1 MKHSRIISIFVLVVL
16 SGCSAEEIDN
26 QPVPGMG
33 MRFSASF
40 GDIHPTRTALS
51 NGGQVLWGPG
61 DEIDV
66 YYGTSSQGKFVS
78 NNPELAAGTEF
89 VGDLSDYVYSES
101 GFYIAVYPHSASNSY
116 DGASLTVELPD
127 VQNGREGTFDSNLFI
142 SIAKSYDTDL
152 FFYNLC
158 GGVEFSVD
166 EPEVK
171 SVTFKGNNGEILAGK
186 VKVLLD
192 EDKKPYVSEVLDGKT
207 EITLTAPGD
216 GFFEQ
221 GKLYYIVALPA
232 VLEKGF
238 TLTFKKKPG
247 GAVRVSEEAVEVKRS
262 IWGSLFNA
270 DKGVKYD
277 RPIRFADP
285 EVEKVCL
292 ANWDSDGD
300 GYLLE
305 SEAEAVTSFGTAFK
319 GSPIR
324 IFAEISYFTGVHELA
339 DEAFAGC
346 HSLSGF
352 IVPEG
357 LTTIGER
364 VFEDCPVLSAIVV
377 DKKNTSFKTENGVL
391 YDADLTELIRY
402 PQAKT
407 GNRYLLPETVT
418 TIVSGALQGCTS
430 LTSVFISHPEPPVC
444 RDLTFGDSPAVIY
457 VLDSA
462 LEAYKTGEVWGR
474 WEAKFVGLEQ
484 DEIHFIEF
492 KDPVFESYLLG
503 VYDKDGNGII
513 SYKEAKAIV
522 ELDLSGMGLSSVD
535 GLEAM
540 TNLEKLI
547 IKNNPKVTSINLSGN
562 PLLHYI
568 DVSGTGIREFDI
580 SRCCYKFDY
589 IGGLSGSCKALTISG
604 QYAMNNYKGSNMTA
618 VVDGSTVRTV
628 DWSRDG
634 EVVTLQKHSK
644 EPGLAILLMG
654 DGYIDQDVE
663 SGLYDRQM
671 QLTYNAL
678 FSVEPYITLKD
689 HFDVYYKITLSES
702 RVFDGTTYFRLK
714 PATNKRSPENMDYAY
729 SQSSSILT
737 QTIGQT
743 NYKYRLVVL
752 NGLNAAGVT
761 YYSYGISSS
770 GIRSMNGVVIIAA
783 LDSYSGTQDEY
794 EATVVHETG
803 GHLLGILADEY
814 GSSAPTS
821 DDLSTLAR
829 KLSNGI
835 YHANI
840 STSNDP
846 EVVPW
851 SLMFHDATYSS
862 YVGMFEGGN
871 GYSSG
876 VWRSSS
882 QSVMRSHYQTRQFN
896 AWSRWLIF
904 KNLMMIMNLPFSFE
918 DFREIDARNINSAFA
933 SFTRAPGQPEDWTGK
948 MPLVDDCIAI
958 EESL

>member
-1 MKHSRIISIFVLVVL
+1 MKFTA
-16 SGCSAEEIDN
+16 C
-26 QPVPGMG
+26 
-33 MRFSASF
+33 F
-40 GDIHPTRTALS
+40 GDIHPTRTALQ

-66 YYGTSSQGKFVS
+66 FYGTSSQGKFVS
-78 NNPELAAGTEF
+78 LNTEFAAGTEF
-89 VGDLSDYVYSES
+89 VGDLSNYVYSES
-101 GFYIAVYPHSASNSY
+101 GYYIAVYPHSASNSY
-116 DGASLTVELPD
+116 DGTSLTVELPD
-127 VQNGREGTFDSNLFI
+127 VQNGLEGTFDSNLFI
-142 SIAKSYDTDL
+142 SIAKSFDSDL

-192 EDKKPYVSEVLDGKT
+192 EDKKPHVSEVLDGKT
-207 EITLTAPGD
+207 EITLTAPGG

-247 GAVRVSEEAVEVKRS
+247 GAVRVSEKAVEVKRS
-262 IWGSLFNA
+262 IWGTLFNA

-277 RPIRFADP
+277 RPIQFADP
-285 EVEKVCL
+285 EVEKICL

-305 SEAEAVTSFGTAFK
+305 SEAEVVTSFGTAFK

-346 HSLSGF
+346 NSLSGF

-364 VFEDCPVLSAIVV
+364 VFEDCPALSAIVV
-377 DKKNTSFKTENGVL
+377 DKKNTSFKTENSVL
-391 YDADLTELIRY
+391 YNADMTELIRY

-418 TIVSGALQGCTS
+418 TIVSGALQGCAS
-430 LTSVFISHPEPPVC
+430 LTSVFISHLEPPVC
-444 RDLTFGDSPAVIY
+444 RDLTFGDSPVVIY

-503 VYDKDGNGII
+503 LYDADGNGII
-513 SYKEAKAIV
+513 SYKEAKVIV
-522 ELDLSGMGLSSVD
+522 ELDLSGMGLTSVD
-535 GLEAM
+535 GLNAM
-540 TNLEKLI
+540 TNLEKLV
-547 IKNNPKVTSINLSGN
+547 IKNNPNIKAIDLSRN
-562 PLLHYI
+562 SKLHYL
-568 DVSGTGIREFDI
+568 DVSGTGLSEVNITG
-580 SRCCYKFDY
+580 CCYKFEY
-589 IGGLSGSCKALTISG
+589 IGGLSAKCKALTISG
-604 QYAMNNYKGSNMTA
+604 QYAMNNYKRNNMTA
-618 VVDGSTVRTV
+618 VVDGSDIRTV

-634 EVVTLQKHSK
+634 EMVTLQKHK
-644 EPGLAILLMG
+644 DGLPSIALLMMG

-671 QLTYNAL
+671 RLSYDAL

-689 HFDVYYKITLSES
+689 YFDIYYKITLSES
-702 RVFDGTTYFRLK
+702 RVFDGTTYFRMK
-714 PATNKRSPENMDYAY
+714 PTDKDRVPDYSYAY
-729 SQSSSILT
+729 SQSATIRT
-737 QTIGQT
+737 QELGQT
-743 NYKYRLVVL
+743 NYNYRFIVL
-752 NGLNAAGVT
+752 NGINATGVT
-761 YYSYGISSS
+761 VYSYWIDSTPK
-770 GIRSMNGVVIIAA
+770 IRRMNGLVLVAA
-783 LDSYSGTQDEY
+783 LDSYSGTLDEY

-803 GHLLGILADEY
+803 GHLLGILGDEY
-814 GSSAPTS
+814 GSNAPTENELKNIA
-821 DDLSTLAR
+821 LSLE
-829 KLSNGI
+829 GGHGV

-840 STSNDP
+840 SATNDP
-846 EVVPW
+846 ASVFW
-851 SLMFHDATYSS
+851 SSMLTDDTYSS
-862 YVGMFEGGN
+862 YAGIFEGGG
-871 GYSSG
+871 GYKTG
-876 VWRSSS
+876 VWRSTE

-896 AWSRWLIF
+896 AWSRWMVYS
-904 KNLMMIMNLPFSFE
+904 NLMRIMGLPFSFE
-918 DFREIDARNINSAFA
+918 EFRSMDAKNLNATSVSAAFA
-933 SFTRAPGQPEDWTGK
+933 PGLPENWTDRK
-948 MPLVDDCIAI
+948 PLEGDCIVI